1 MPQQPHSKL
10 KRTATPG
17 KAGKLLFPQARE
29 IDMLSDGFQSAIFL
43 WRPGLFPTV
52 QLTFQE
58 WCLAFKAQAAD
69 AASCLPGAAA
79 ACCCPM
85 LLLFGNQTLLHS
97 QVMSLAQRDFK
108 MRLAH

>member
-1 MPQQPHSKL
+1 
-10 KRTATPG
+10 
-17 KAGKLLFPQARE
+17 
-29 IDMLSDGFQSAIFL
+29 
-43 WRPGLFPTV
+43 V
-52 QLTFQE
+52 QLTFWQH
-58 WCLAFKAQAAD
+58 CLASEAHAAD

-97 QVMSLAQRDFK
+97 QVMSLAQRNFQ